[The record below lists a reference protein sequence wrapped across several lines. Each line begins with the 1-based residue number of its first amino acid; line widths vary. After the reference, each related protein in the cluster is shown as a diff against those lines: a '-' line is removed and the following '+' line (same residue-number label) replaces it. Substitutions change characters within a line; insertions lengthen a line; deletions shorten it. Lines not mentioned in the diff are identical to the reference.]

1 MGRAVVGGEVDVPV
15 PYYSREWFQMVV
27 LESGGMIT
35 TGSNQYLQPD
45 YLSPLPTTLEVS
57 LALILLYIQV
67 VLLQLAAKKSPW
79 LCWKSPWLW
88 YLLYIQVVLL
98 QLDAK
103 KSPLALI
110 LLYIQVVLLQLEV
123 PLSLLAAKKS
133 PLALIWLYIQVVL
146 LQLEVPLALVL
157 LYIQVVLLQLDAKKS
172 PLALILLYIQVELL
186 QLEVPLALL
195 AAKKSPLALILLYI
209 QVVLLQLEVP
219 LDLVLLYI
227 QVELL
232 QCAAKKSPL
241 ALMLYIQD
249 VLLQLEVPLAL
260 VLLYIQVVL
269 LQLDAKKS
277 PLALLA
283 QTCSQIGADSPNTKT
298 LIPTLEKPSKKS
310 SSVDTSVSPPVSVHK
325 APPPAQPLARTS
337 PSEPRLAFK
346 PYEANVLC
354 KKMTSPTVEERPPSK
369 TGSVNDSGEKGGR
382 ASSRKSAASPS
393 VVVQLQGDVGKTPSG
408 ERVKSVSPS
417 NTGGASPI
425 IRSGLEVLQGH
436 PKDMPLG
443 TYKPSGLGGL
453 GGSLGSLCSGCP
465 PGLEPNNPAF
475 RPPFA
480 GGPFSHHHAAL
491 LAAGYPSASPGPY
504 VSYARVKTASG
515 GEALVPVCKDPYCTG
530 CQYSLHNQQLLLGSC
545 PSGCTQCDHQKPYV
559 CNWIAGDS
567 YCGKR
572 FGTSDELLQHLR
584 THTTAAD
591 NSMSLLNPH
600 AFLASSAAALHR
612 AGYPNPPLSPLSAR
626 YHPYSKPG
634 LPGSLAAS
642 PFSAFNPTTL
652 GPYYSPYSLYG
663 QRIGAAVHP

>member
-1 MGRAVVGGEVDVPV
+1 MLYCCSWKSSISGIAVYPCCIVAVGSP
-15 PYYSREWFQMVV
+15 PI
-27 LESGGMIT
+27 SGIAVYPCCIVAV
-35 TGSNQYLQPD
+35 GSP
-45 YLSPLPTTLEVS
+45 PS
-57 LALILLYIQV
+57 LVLLYIH
-67 VLLQLAAKKSPW
+67 
-79 LCWKSPWLW
+79 
-88 YLLYIQVVLL
+88 
-98 QLDAK
+98 
-103 KSPLALI
+103 
-110 LLYIQVVLLQLEV
+110 VVLLQLEV
-123 PLSLLAAKKS
+123 PLS
-133 PLALIWLYIQVVL
+133 
-146 LQLEVPLALVL
+146 
-157 LYIQVVLLQLDAKKS
+157 
-172 PLALILLYIQVELL
+172 
-186 QLEVPLALL
+186 
-195 AAKKSPLALILLYI
+195 
-209 QVVLLQLEVP
+209 
-219 LDLVLLYI
+219 
-227 QVELL
+227 
-232 QCAAKKSPL
+232 
-241 ALMLYIQD
+241 
-249 VLLQLEVPLAL
+249 L

-298 LIPTLEKPSKKS
+298 LIPTLDKPSKKS

-354 KKMTSPTVEERPPSK
+354 KKMTSPPVEERPPSK
-369 TGSVNDSGEKGGR
+369 TGSVNDTGEKGGR

-393 VVVQLQGDVGKTPSG
+393 VVTQLQGDFGKTPPG

-443 TYKPSGLGGL
+443 TYKPSGLAGL

-530 CQYSLHNQQLLLGSC
+530 CQYSLHNQQLLLGAC
-545 PSGCTQCDHQKPYV
+545 PSGCTQCDHQKYNLAAALSGLVPQPPPHLAYRPYV

-600 AFLASSAAALHR
+600 AFLASSAAAMHR